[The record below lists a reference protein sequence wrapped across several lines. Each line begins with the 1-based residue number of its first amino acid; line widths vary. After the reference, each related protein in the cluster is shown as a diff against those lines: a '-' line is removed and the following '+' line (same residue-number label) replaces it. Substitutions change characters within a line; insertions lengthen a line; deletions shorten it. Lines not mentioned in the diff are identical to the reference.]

1 MKFRCLNSVFGYCSG
16 EPEVEGE
23 LTERRSYMSG
33 ATAGETYLAGGK
45 CKLNPKTC
53 GKFTGAIQPVEIKGE
68 GHRHKVL
75 AKAKT
80 PKPTKAPSGEN
91 TVSQEKLI

>member
-23 LTERRSYMSG
+23 LTERKSMAG
-33 ATAGETYLAGGK
+33 AIAGEAYLAGGK
-45 CKLNPKTC
+45 CKLNPETC

-68 GHRHKVL
+68 GYRHTVV
-75 AKAKT
+75 AKSKT
-80 PKPTKAPSGEN
+80 PQPAKEPNSKGTA
-91 TVSQEKLI
+91 SQEKLI

>member
-1 MKFRCLNSVFGYCSG
+1 MLGYCSG

-23 LTERRSYMSG
+23 LTERRSYIFG
-33 ATAGETYLAGGK
+33 AIAGEAFLAGGK

-68 GHRHKVL
+68 GYRHTVV
-75 AKAKT
+75 AKSKT
-80 PKPTKAPSGEN
+80 PQPAKEPNSKGTA
-91 TVSQEKLI
+91 SQEKLI